1 VQGADCLEKYSI
13 IARFRFADRY
23 ACGVSYFDVLT
34 KLALL
39 SLLIDDDR
47 CGSFSGSIRC
57 F

>member
-1 VQGADCLEKYSI
+1 VVLIVQGADCLEKYSI

-23 ACGVSYFDVLT
+23 ACAVSYFEILT

-47 CGSFSGSIRC
+47 C
-57 F
+57 